1 MNPNEV
7 QHLGSLSRNRGPAL
21 SDRVLHAAWAR
32 THLRYVT
39 TQEVL
44 SHFKKHAEGGTNL
57 TQTHKPVLS
66 SANLIFYA
74 DLKSVL

>member
-7 QHLGSLSRNRGPAL
+7 QRLGSLTRNRGPAL

-44 SHFKKHAEGGTNL
+44 SHLKKHAEGVQILPKVTN
-57 TQTHKPVLS
+57 QYYPVR
-66 SANLIFYA
+66 I
-74 DLKSVL
+74 